1 LKTMEYR
8 GKKTDFN
15 TFKVGTIF
23 NPIQI
28 SGKVKAVGN
37 EIVLT
42 YPSRL
47 EAMSL
52 DPSQIAQNNN
62 LIYPAGQINF
72 SVDITKK
79 VHVRINKQ
87 NSEITVSQT
96 SPRHSLIR
104 HAALIMLEALGVND
118 GLDINVEDTVN
129 LRHCGLGSSS
139 SLIASVAS
147 AINELYGRPLSPLQL
162 IRYCA
167 QNHGEEIDGAEN
179 CLMPVQCIGGS
190 GACGHFQGGLVIIAG
205 LANPICLKD
214 LPENLSVV
222 IGVPK
227 DFKHPDSQI
236 MMKAEIDNINGFKR
250 VGKEYSQAI
259 AYRVLHQVIP
269 AAQEGNL
276 QPLKEL
282 IFDYRW
288 DMGGIQN
295 CAFAYP
301 QVVDLAEKLRPLRE
315 DDEVKILSL
324 SSVGPGFFALT
335 SNSDKIK
342 AIFENLNMK
351 TIVTKPHND
360 TYRVLRIT

>member
-1 LKTMEYR
+1 MEYH

-15 TFKVGTIF
+15 TFQVGTIF
-23 NPIQI
+23 NPIQ
-28 SGKVKAVGN
+28 SKGKVGAIGS
-37 EIVLT
+37 EIILN

-52 DPSQIAQNNN
+52 DPSQIVQNNN

-79 VHVRINKQ
+79 VRVRINKAS
-87 NSEITVSQT
+87 NKITISQT
-96 SPRHSLIR
+96 SPRPSLIR
-104 HAALIMLEALGVND
+104 HAALIMQEALEVND
-118 GLDINVEDTVN
+118 GLDIDVIDEVN

-139 SLIASVAS
+139 SLIASVAT
-147 AINELYGRPLSPLQL
+147 AINELYGCPLTTMQL

-167 QNHGEEIDGAEN
+167 QNHGEEIDGADN

-190 GACGHFQGGLVIIAG
+190 GACGHFEGGLVIIAG
-205 LANPICLKD
+205 LANPIYLKD

-227 DFKHPDSQI
+227 DFKHPDSQT
-236 MMKAEIDNINGFKR
+236 MMRAEIDNINGFKR
-250 VGKEYSQAI
+250 VGKEYSQTI

-276 QPLKEL
+276 RPLKEL

-295 CAFAYP
+295 CTFAYP
-301 QVVDLAEKLRPLRE
+301 GITDLAERLRHLRT

-335 SNSDKIK
+335 SNTEKVK
-342 AIFENLNMK
+342 TIFEKLDMK
-351 TIVTKPHND
+351 TIVTRPHNASYQILSL
-360 TYRVLRIT
+360 T

>member
-1 LKTMEYR
+1 MEYR

-15 TFKVGTIF
+15 TFKIGTIF

-28 SGKVKAVGN
+28 KEKVEAIGS

-79 VHVRINKQ
+79 VTIRINKKNRQ
-87 NSEITVSQT
+87 VVISRI
-96 SPRHSLIR
+96 SPRPSLIR
-104 HAALIMLEALGVND
+104 HAALIMMEALGIND
-118 GLDINVEDTVN
+118 GLEIDVIDEVN

-139 SLIASVAS
+139 SLIASVAT
-147 AINELYGRPLSPLQL
+147 AINELYGRPLTTLQL

-167 QNHGEEIDGAEN
+167 QNHGEEIDGANE

-190 GACGHFQGGLVIIAG
+190 GACGHFSGGLVIIAG
-205 LANPICLKD
+205 LANPIYLKD
-214 LPENLSVV
+214 IPENLGVV

-227 DFKHPDSQI
+227 DFKHPDSQT
-236 MMKAEIDNINGFKR
+236 MMKAEIDNIIGFKR
-250 VGKEYSQAI
+250 VGKEYSETI
-259 AYRVLHQVIP
+259 AYRLLHQVIP
-269 AAQEGNL
+269 AAQEGDL

-301 QVVDLAEKLRPLRE
+301 KVVELAEKLRHLRS

-335 SNSDKIK
+335 SNTEKIK
-342 AIFENLNMK
+342 TIFENLDMK
-351 TIVTKPHND
+351 TIVTKPHNG
-360 TYRVLRIT
+360 TYNVISIT